1 VDSDSD
7 TFRCSTRAR
16 EWERIAKKAADGYGD
31 CMQAIGVLTAEVST
45 LRKDMTQ
52 GFERIDREANDVR
65 ERMASLPDM
74 VAHAVEEADEITKV
88 RELRAI
94 VRRQRKLGWSVIPP
108 VIVIVIAALV
118 LHFGFHLG

>member
-1 VDSDSD
+1 MDSD
-7 TFRCSTRAR
+7 TFRAR
-16 EWERIAKKAADGYGD
+16 EWERIAKRAADGYGD
-31 CMQAIGVLTAEVST
+31 CMQAIGVLTAEIST
-45 LRKDMTQ
+45 LRKDMTH
-52 GFERIDREANDVR
+52 GFEHIAAHIDREANDVR

-94 VRRQRKLGWSVIPP
+94 VRRQRKLGWAVIPP